1 MPQVLQ
7 AKLEQLAQQVL
18 RVKRVLPGQQELPE
32 LRALWAKRELRGQ
45 QVLRAKQVPLGLP
58 VK

>member
-1 MPQVLQ
+1 MLQVLQ

-18 RVKRVLPGQQELPE
+18 RVKRVPPGQQE
-32 LRALWAKRELRGQ
+32 LRALWAKREQRGQ
-45 QVLRAKQVPLGLP
+45 QVLRAKQVPLGLQ